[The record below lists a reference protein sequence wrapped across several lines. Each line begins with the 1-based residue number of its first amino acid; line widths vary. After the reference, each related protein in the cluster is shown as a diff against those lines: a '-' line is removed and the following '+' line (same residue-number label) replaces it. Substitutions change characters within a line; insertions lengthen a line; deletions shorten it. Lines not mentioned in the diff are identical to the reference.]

1 MAGDSSGDL
10 SRLESLT
17 RLIREVDAAPDIETA
32 LRLVVGRTRDVMSAD
47 VCTIYFTYHDSQRHV
62 IVATNG
68 LAPEVVGQVQIGFGT
83 GLIGM
88 VAESTTA
95 VNLDDLP
102 EELDK
107 GFVEQ
112 AGSGRFH
119 GFLGVPITHRGTV
132 LGVLVVRQRT
142 VRRFEDADAAF
153 LTTLAAQIGGAIAYA
168 RASGELCAICG
179 PDSPQVGRF
188 DGLAGAPGIAVG
200 TGVVIYPPADL
211 SAVPD
216 RPVVDRAREE
226 ARFRDAVDYVQ
237 KEVRRLRQDVDQ
249 TLSPMDRALFDT
261 YALILDSPQIVEAT
275 VAGIQQG
282 NWAPGA
288 LRLTIERHTRRFAEM
303 QDPYLRERGTDIR
316 QLGDRILLHLQGQS
330 GIAVDYPADT
340 ILIGRQLS
348 TIDLG
353 LVPRERLR
361 GIISA
366 EGSGLSH
373 AAILARALGIPAA
386 MGVAAPHLEQWD
398 GQEVVVNGHRG
409 RVYVSPSAALRAE
422 VERLIHA
429 ERNLAEDLKAMGN
442 LPSTTTDGVEVL
454 LYTNA
459 GLVADTPSMLA
470 SGSAGIGLFRSE
482 VAFMAYDRFPSEKE
496 QVKVYRQVLEAAAPL
511 PVNLRTLDV
520 GADKP
525 LPYLPIVEQN
535 PALGWR
541 GIRLTLDHPE
551 IFLTQLRAAL
561 RADVGLGNLRLLLP
575 LVTGIADVE
584 QALAFIDQAHQQLVD
599 DGVASTRPPVGIMV
613 EVPSAVYQAEE
624 LARRVDFLSVGTND
638 LTQYLLAIDRGNPQV
653 SKRLDPLH
661 PAVLRALRQVVDAC
675 RRAGKPVTV
684 CGEMACDPGCALLL
698 LGMGYDGL
706 SINAAALPRVKWA
719 VRSVSFAQMAALAD
733 AALRLDEPRPIWRLV
748 ERLLREAGLERLV
761 QRADDEGNGD
771 AARTAVPVMGGATT

>member
-1 MAGDSSGDL
+1 MATDTSGDL
-10 SRLESLT
+10 SKLESLT
-17 RLIREVDAAPDIETA
+17 RLIREVNAAPDIETA
-32 LRLVVGRTRDVMSAD
+32 LRFVVNRTREVMSAD

-95 VNLDDLP
+95 VNLDDVS

-107 GFVEQ
+107 GFVQQ
-112 AGSGRFH
+112 AGAGRFH

-153 LTTLAAQIGGAIAYA
+153 LTTLAAQLGGAIAYA
-168 RASGELCAICG
+168 RASGDLCTLCG
-179 PDSPQVGRF
+179 PASPQVGRF

-211 SAVPD
+211 RAVPD
-216 RPVVDRAREE
+216 RPAVNAAREE
-226 ARFRDAVDYVQ
+226 QRFRDAVDHVQ
-237 KEVRRLRQDVDQ
+237 REVRRLRQDVDQ

-275 VAGIQQG
+275 VERIHQG

-288 LRLTIERHTRRFAEM
+288 LRQTIERHTRRFDDM
-303 QDPYLRERGTDIR
+303 QDPYLRERGADIR
-316 QLGDRILLHLQGQS
+316 HLGDRILLHLQGQS
-330 GIAVDYPADT
+330 GTTVEYPADA

-373 AAILARALGIPAA
+373 AAILARALGIPAV
-386 MGVAAPHLEQWD
+386 MGVVAPHLEQWD
-398 GQEVVVNGHRG
+398 GRELVVNGHRG
-409 RVYVSPSAALRAE
+409 LVYVSPSVPLRHEA
-422 VERLIHA
+422 ERLIDE
-429 ERNLAEDLKAMGN
+429 ERVLAEHLKSLRN
-442 LPSTTTDGVEVL
+442 LPSTTTDGVVVA

-459 GLVADTPSMLA
+459 GLVADTPSMVA

-482 VAFMAYDRFPSEKE
+482 VAFMAYDRFPSERE
-496 QVKVYRQVLEAAAPL
+496 QVKVYRQVLEAVAPL

-561 RADVGLGNLRLLLP
+561 RADVGIGNLRLLLP
-575 LVTGIADVE
+575 MITGIADVE
-584 QALAFIDQAHQQLVD
+584 QARAFIEQAHQQLVE

-638 LTQYLLAIDRGNPQV
+638 LSQYLLAIDRGNPQV

-719 VRSVSFAQMAALAD
+719 IRSVSFPQMAALAD
-733 AALRLDEPRPIWRLV
+733 AALRLDEPKPIWRLV
-748 ERLLREAGLERLV
+748 DQVLRDAGLDRLV
-761 QRADDEGNGD
+761 HRTDDEGNG
-771 AARTAVPVMGGATT
+771 AGSRTAVGAMRAATT

>member
-1 MAGDSSGDL
+1 MAADSSTYL
-10 SRLESLT
+10 SKLESLT
-17 RLIREVDAAPDIETA
+17 RLIHEVDAAPGIETA
-32 LRLVVGRTRDVMSAD
+32 LRLVVARTREVMGAD
-47 VCTIYFTYHDSQRHV
+47 VCTIYFTYHDRQRHV

-68 LAPEVVGQVQIGFGT
+68 LAPEVVGQVQIGFGK

-88 VAESTTA
+88 VADSTTA
-95 VNLDDLP
+95 VNLADVP

-107 GFVEQ
+107 GFIRQ
-112 AGSGRFH
+112 AGAGRFH
-119 GFLGVPITHRGTV
+119 GFLGVPITHRGTA

-153 LTTLAAQIGGAIAYA
+153 LTTLAAQLGGAIAYA
-168 RASGELCAICG
+168 RASGDLCTICG

-200 TGVVIYPPADL
+200 TGVAVYPPADL

-216 RPVVDRAREE
+216 RPAVDPAREE
-226 ARFRDAVDYVQ
+226 RRFRDAVAYVQ
-237 KEVRRLRQDVDQ
+237 REVRRFGEDVDQ

-261 YALILDSPQIVEAT
+261 YALILDDPQIVDAT
-275 VAGIQQG
+275 VERIHRGS
-282 NWAPGA
+282 WAPGA
-288 LRLTIERHTRRFAEM
+288 LRQTIERYTRRFDEM
-303 QDPYLRERGTDIR
+303 QDPYLRERGADIR

-330 GIAVDYPADT
+330 GSGVDYPADT
-340 ILIGRQLS
+340 VLIGRQLS

-361 GIISA
+361 GIVSA
-366 EGSGLSH
+366 EGSGMSH

-386 MGVAAPHLEQWD
+386 MGVVAPHLEQCD
-398 GQEVVVNGHRG
+398 GQELVVDGHLG
-409 RVYVSPSAALRAE
+409 LVYVAPSASLREE
-422 VERLIHA
+422 VERLIDE
-429 ERNLAEDLKAMGN
+429 ERVLAEHLKSLHN
-442 LPSTTTDGVEVL
+442 LPSTTTDGVEVP

-459 GLVADTPSMLA
+459 GLIADTPSARA

-482 VAFMAYDRFPSEKE
+482 VAFMAYDRFPSERE
-496 QVKVYRQVLEAAAPL
+496 QVNVYRQVLEAVAPL
-511 PVNLRTLDV
+511 PLNLRTLDV

-575 LVTGIADVE
+575 MITGIADVQ
-584 QALAFIDQAHQQLVD
+584 QALAFLDQAHRQLVD
-599 DGVASTRPPVGIMV
+599 DGVASARPPVGIMV

-661 PAVLRALRQVVDAC
+661 PAVLRALRQVVEAC

-698 LGMGYDGL
+698 LGMGYQGL

-719 VRSVSFAQMAALAD
+719 IRSVSFPQMAALAEE
-733 AALRLDEPRPIWRLV
+733 ALRLDEPQPIWRRV
-748 ERLLREAGLERLV
+748 RQVLRDAGLERLI
-761 QRADDEGNGD
+761 QRGEESSSGTE
-771 AARTAVPVMGGATT
+771 ARTADPSGRGASV

>member
-1 MAGDSSGDL
+1 
-10 SRLESLT
+10 LEG
-17 RLIREVDAAPDIETA
+17 IR
-32 LRLVVGRTRDVMSAD
+32 
-47 VCTIYFTYHDSQRHV
+47 
-62 IVATNG
+62 
-68 LAPEVVGQVQIGFGT
+68 
-83 GLIGM
+83 
-88 VAESTTA
+88 
-95 VNLDDLP
+95 
-102 EELDK
+102 
-107 GFVEQ
+107 
-112 AGSGRFH
+112 
-119 GFLGVPITHRGTV
+119 
-132 LGVLVVRQRT
+132 
-142 VRRFEDADAAF
+142 
-153 LTTLAAQIGGAIAYA
+153 
-168 RASGELCAICG
+168 
-179 PDSPQVGRF
+179 
-188 DGLAGAPGIAVG
+188 
-200 TGVVIYPPADL
+200 
-211 SAVPD
+211 
-216 RPVVDRAREE
+216 
-226 ARFRDAVDYVQ
+226 
-237 KEVRRLRQDVDQ
+237 
-249 TLSPMDRALFDT
+249 
-261 YALILDSPQIVEAT
+261 
-275 VAGIQQG
+275 QG

-288 LRLTIERHTRRFAEM
+288 LRQTIERHTRRFAEM

-330 GIAVDYPADT
+330 GTAVDYPADT

-398 GQEVVVNGHRG
+398 GQELVVNGHRG
-409 RVYVSPSAALRAE
+409 RVYVSPSAPLREE
-422 VERLIHA
+422 VEHLIDE
-429 ERNLAEDLKAMGN
+429 ERVLAEHLKSLDN
-442 LPSTTTDGVEVL
+442 RPSTTTDGVEVF
-454 LYTNA
+454 LYTND
-459 GLVADTPSMLA
+459 GLVADTPSTRA

-496 QVKVYRQVLEAAAPL
+496 QVKVYRQVLEAMAPL

-541 GIRLTLDHPE
+541 GLRLTLDHPE

-575 LVTGIADVE
+575 MVTGIADVE
-584 QALAFIDQAHQQLVD
+584 QARAFIEQAHQQLVD
-599 DGVASTRPPVGIMV
+599 DGVASARPPVGIMV
-613 EVPSAVYQAEE
+613 EVPSAVYQTEE

-719 VRSVSFAQMAALAD
+719 IRSVSFAQMAALAD
-733 AALRLDEPRPIWRLV
+733 AALRLDEPEPIWRLV
-748 ERLLREAGLERLV
+748 RQVLRDAGLDRLI
-761 QRADDEGNGD
+761 QRADDEGNGVV
-771 AARTAVPVMGGATT
+771 ARIAVPAVGGTTT